1 MQSLITNIVYVHL
14 IFSILCYFL
23 QDLNEEKVNGEKYPP
38 LTEADTSSSN
48 HLDAYQALN
57 DEKCHQENCVT
68 SSGSGT
74 KIALRDFFT
83 VLALSFH
90 SVFEGLAIGLEK
102 KSDIWILFLGKNI
115 RKII

>member
-1 MQSLITNIVYVHL
+1 MSIVFVHL
-14 IFSILCYFL
+14 IFSILCYFQ